1 MGAGFDSL
9 YFRLH
14 AAGALDGVVVY
25 EVDFPDVTKRK
36 AALINGSPTLME
48 VFGPHLQLATGSF
61 TYSIH
66 LHLADIDL

>member
-14 AAGALDGVVVY
+14 ADGALDGVVVY

-36 AALINGSPTLME
+36 AVLISDSPTLREML
-48 VFGPHLQLATGSF
+48 GPHLRFSTGSF
-61 TYSIH
+61 TSGVR
-66 LHLADIDL
+66 LHLADSDL